1 MTSYRITNQRQLRRE
16 FWQTFP
22 QLPKRRITNYS
33 GNGKM
38 WPTDTRC
45 AFVDW
50 LDSLQKA
57 GDVSQALAQKASL

>member
-1 MTSYRITNQRQLRRE
+1 MKYRITSQAQLRRE

-22 QLPKRRITNYS
+22 DLGRERIPDYS
-33 GNGKM
+33 GTGLM

-50 LDSLQKA
+50 LDMLSKN
-57 GDVSQALAQKASL
+57 GDVSQALAQRATL

>member
-1 MTSYRITNQRQLRRE
+1 MTYRITTQKQLRRE

-22 QLPKRRITNYS
+22 HLPRKKITNYS

-38 WPTDTRC
+38 YPTDTRC

-50 LDSLQKA
+50 LDMLSKN
-57 GDVSQALAQKASL
+57 GDISQELAERATLG